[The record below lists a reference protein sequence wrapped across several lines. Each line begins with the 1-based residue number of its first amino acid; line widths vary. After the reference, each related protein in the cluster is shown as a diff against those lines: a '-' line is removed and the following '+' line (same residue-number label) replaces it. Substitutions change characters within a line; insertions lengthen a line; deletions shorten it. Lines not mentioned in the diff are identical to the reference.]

1 MRRQAIKKDLVLS
14 DAKSRQA
21 RPRLVPNLGALKK
34 PIAYACVRASGKLS
48 LRSKYKPLHEDERG
62 REWVDYTTRGSSV
75 TAEVY
80 LRQVIDYLAPDRV
93 LLGESASWAGR
104 AFPMPCYLTIW
115 PKKRRAEYRKR
126 WESYLVPS
134 SERAQ
139 RGAVVVTKLEGRE
152 RYAVQTS
159 RWPKRLSKTEG
170 HPKKKWHYIRASN
183 TYELIGKLRRTVSV
197 LAEER
202 SYRHAV
208 EYPVVCLEQSSDF
221 FPFIALE

>member
-1 MRRQAIKKDLVLS
+1 
-14 DAKSRQA
+14 
-21 RPRLVPNLGALKK
+21 
-34 PIAYACVRASGKLS
+34 
-48 LRSKYKPLHEDERG
+48 
-62 REWVDYTTRGSSV
+62 
-75 TAEVY
+75 
-80 LRQVIDYLAPDRV
+80 
-93 LLGESASWAGR
+93 
-104 AFPMPCYLTIW
+104 LTIW
-115 PKKRRAEYRKR
+115 PRSAELNTGSGGR
-126 WESYLVPS
+126 VTS
-134 SERAQ
+134 SQAQERAQ